1 MKKIGFWAF
10 VSLLLFLFVYAL
22 FTQKPTLHVFM
33 WSGYVKPELITA
45 FENRY
50 QCTVECD
57 SFDSNEAMYTKLTLG
72 GHGYD
77 ILFPSHYYLDLLV
90 KHTLVEPI
98 QQERLHNAA
107 YIDRSFLESLGVKN
121 SPYGIPFLLSF
132 SGILYRP
139 DRVNIPID
147 SWNIFSN
154 AAFRDRMTLLNDIRE
169 TVGAALKACGYSA
182 NTTEPAHLQEAK
194 KLLLKWKK
202 NIAKFESEQHKN
214 GIASAEFLIVH
225 AFANDCYQLLQDHPE
240 VRFAFPKE
248 GSLVSLDYISLC
260 PDSQQKELAYR
271 FIDFLLEPENT
282 ASTMLYTGGRAP
294 HTMAKEYLPQNLQT
308 SLLFYPEN
316 SPSIRLECL
325 NSLGEKQKLY
335 SALWNQIRS
344 HQR

>member
-1 MKKIGFWAF
+1 MKKI
-10 VSLLLFLFVYAL
+10 SLLAFTSILLFFFFYAL
-22 FTQKPTLHVFM
+22 FMQKPTLHVFM
-33 WSGYVKPELITA
+33 WSGYIKPELITA
-45 FENRY
+45 FEQKY

-90 KHTLVEPI
+90 KHKLVEPI
-98 QQERLHNAA
+98 QKELLLNAHCIDHPFLERL
-107 YIDRSFLESLGVKN
+107 GVQD

-132 SGILYRP
+132 SGILYRS
-139 DRVNIPID
+139 DRVNMRID
-147 SWNIFSN
+147 SWNSFSN
-154 AAFRDRMTLLNDIRE
+154 PAFRGRMTLLNDVRE
-169 TVGAALKACGYSA
+169 TVGAALKTCGYSA
-182 NTTEPAHLQEAK
+182 NTTDPAHLQEAK

-214 GIASAEFLIVH
+214 GIASAEFLLVH
-225 AFANDCYQLLQDHPE
+225 AYANDCYQLLQDHPE

-260 PDSQQKELAYR
+260 PDSEQKELAYR

-294 HTMAKEYLPQNLQT
+294 HTEAKEYLPENLRA
-308 SLLFYPEN
+308 SPLFYPET
-316 SPSIRLECL
+316 SSSIYLECL

-335 SALWNQIRS
+335 SSLWNQVRG